1 MLTMQDILQGGNF
14 QDKCIITSIKYSHK
28 TTNDIPVYKVFFLV
42 NIDNKL
48 YTFNA
53 TTQEYKC
60 CKKQIYQKDII
71 YIADLKFSYY
81 PKTFRCKIYS
91 IENLEEYNKGV
102 L

>member
-1 MLTMQDILQGGNF
+1 MLKMQDILQGGNF

-28 TTNDIPVYKVFFLV
+28 TTNGISVYKVFFLV

-48 YTFNA
+48 YTFNG
-53 TTQEYKC
+53 TTQDDNCYNN
-60 CKKQIYQKDII
+60 QIYQKDVI
-71 YIADLKFSYY
+71 YTANLKFSYY

-91 IENLEEYNKGV
+91 IENLEEYNKEV